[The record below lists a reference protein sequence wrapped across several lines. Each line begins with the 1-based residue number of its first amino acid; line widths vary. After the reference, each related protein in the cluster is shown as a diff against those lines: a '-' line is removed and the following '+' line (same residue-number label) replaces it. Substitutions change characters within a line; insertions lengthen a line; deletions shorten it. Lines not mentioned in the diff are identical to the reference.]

1 MPIKTHH
8 SNKRFQHFKVPH
20 IYLYPKSADKR
31 IHVKHVIK
39 AEFGSQKPLNCGWN
53 RDTVG
58 NLGIF
63 SWKHHIGFQQRML
76 IRNQCC
82 HWSLLG
88 TVLIIQQHHSLSFF
102 YHFILPSTPMCY
114 VLVVCN
120 NRLLLTMTKEG
131 HFEKYMKG
139 FLLDSLPL
147 LFFWQN
153 QCQ

>member
-1 MPIKTHH
+1 
-8 SNKRFQHFKVPH
+8 
-20 IYLYPKSADKR
+20 
-31 IHVKHVIK
+31 
-39 AEFGSQKPLNCGWN
+39 
-53 RDTVG
+53 
-58 NLGIF
+58 
-63 SWKHHIGFQQRML
+63 
-76 IRNQCC
+76 
-82 HWSLLG
+82 
-88 TVLIIQQHHSLSFF
+88 
-102 YHFILPSTPMCY
+102 MCY